1 MSDIRPTLTYEEKNA
16 LDVLR
21 KAMKRK
27 PQIAAAL
34 MEGMAKEVAHTVLK
48 QVQKELADLL
58 NVSHAFSAAAGELAK
73 QYKTE
78 EKRDEQGART

>member
-34 MEGMAKEVAHTVLK
+34 MEGMAKEVAHTVLV
-48 QVQKELADLL
+48 QAQKELADLL
-58 NVSHAFSAAAGELAK
+58 KVSHAFSEAAGALAK

-78 EKRDEQGART
+78 EKPE

>member
-34 MEGMAKEVAHTVLK
+34 MEGMAKEVAHTVLV
-48 QVQKELADLL
+48 QAQKELADLL
-58 NVSHAFSAAAGELAK
+58 KVSHAFSEAAGTLAK
-73 QYKTE
+73 QYKDKDKEKTE
-78 EKRDEQGART
+78 

>member
-1 MSDIRPTLTYEEKNA
+1 MTDIRATLTYEEKNA

-34 MEGMAKEVAHTVLK
+34 MEGMAKEVAHTVLV
-48 QVQKELADLL
+48 QAQKELADLL
-58 NVSHAFSAAAGELAK
+58 KVSHAFSEAAGTLAK
-73 QYKTE
+73 QYKDKEKTE
-78 EKRDEQGART
+78 

>member
-1 MSDIRPTLTYEEKNA
+1 MSDIRATLTYEEKNA

-34 MEGMAKEVAHTVLK
+34 MEGMAKEVAHTVLV
-48 QVQKELADLL
+48 QAQKELADLL
-58 NVSHAFSAAAGELAK
+58 KVSHAFSEAAGTLAK
-73 QYKTE
+73 QYKDKEKTE
-78 EKRDEQGART
+78 

>member
-34 MEGMAKEVAHTVLK
+34 MEGMAKEVAHTVLV
-48 QVQKELADLL
+48 QAQKELADLL
-58 NVSHAFSAAAGELAK
+58 KVSHAFSEAAGTLAK
-73 QYKTE
+73 QYKDKEKTE
-78 EKRDEQGART
+78 

>member
-1 MSDIRPTLTYEEKNA
+1 MTDTRATLTYEEKNA

-48 QVQKELADLL
+48 QVARELSDLTT
-58 NVSHAFSAAAGELAK
+58 VARTFSEAAATLAK
-73 QYKTE
+73 IDKDKEKTE
-78 EKRDEQGART
+78 

>member
-1 MSDIRPTLTYEEKNA
+1 MTDIRATLTYEEKNA

-34 MEGMAKEVAHTVLK
+34 MEGMAKEVAHTVLV
-48 QVQKELADLL
+48 QAQKELADLL
-58 NVSHAFSAAAGELAK
+58 KVSHAFSEAAGTLAK
-73 QYKTE
+73 MDKDKEKTE
-78 EKRDEQGART
+78 

>member
-1 MSDIRPTLTYEEKNA
+1 MTDIRATLTYEEKNA

-34 MEGMAKEVAHTVLK
+34 MEGMAKEVAHTVLV
-48 QVQKELADLL
+48 QAQKELADLL
-58 NVSHAFSAAAGELAK
+58 KVSHAFSEAAGTLAK
-73 QYKTE
+73 QYKDK
-78 EKRDEQGART
+78 EKVE

>member
-1 MSDIRPTLTYEEKNA
+1 MTDIRATLTYEEKNA

-34 MEGMAKEVAHTVLK
+34 MEGMAKEVAHTVLV
-48 QVQKELADLL
+48 QAQKELADLL
-58 NVSHAFSAAAGELAK
+58 KVSHAFSEAAGTLAQ
-73 QYKTE
+73 QYKDK
-78 EKRDEQGART
+78 EKAE